1 MSLVS
6 IVMPAFNCES
16 TLGEAIESVRRQSFE
31 DWELIV
37 VDDASVDSTLVLAK
51 EFAAKDK
58 RITVLSNAV
67 NSGGAVEPRNKAIA
81 LATGDFIA
89 LLDADDIWG
98 ENKLEKQLAYM
109 QSTQLDLS
117 GTWVEV
123 CDEQGCVIGKRCPPE
138 QVTFSSLLKRNV
150 FACSSVMCVA
160 ELLKKNPFPNLGH
173 EDYALWLL
181 LLRDNAQAGILQESL
196 TYYRKRRDSL
206 SANKLK
212 VVPFFWHIYRQQLK
226 FSVFFSVFFTCRYLL
241 LAAVR
246 DLK

>member
-1 MSLVS
+1 MSFVS
-6 IVMPAFNCES
+6 IVMPAFNCEA
-16 TLGEAIESVRRQSFE
+16 TLLEAIESVRRQSFE
-31 DWELIV
+31 NWELIV
-37 VDDASVDSTLVLAK
+37 VDDASEDSTLVLANK
-51 EFAAKDK
+51 IAAEDE
-58 RITVLSNAV
+58 RIMVIPNAV

-81 LATGDFIA
+81 LAKGDFIA
-89 LLDADDIWG
+89 FLDADDKWC

-109 QSTQLDLS
+109 RAAQLDLS
-117 GTWVEV
+117 GTWVKV
-123 CDEQGCVIGKRCPPE
+123 CDELGRIIGKRCPTE
-138 QVTFSSLLKRNV
+138 TVTFSSLLKSNV

-160 ELLKKNPFPNLGH
+160 GLLKKNPFPSLGH

-212 VVPFFWHIYRQQLK
+212 VVPFFWHIYRRQLN

-241 LAAVR
+241 LAVVR